1 MDKLIKFNAIVAMNN
16 IDQGIGF
23 KEGLPWNIKE
33 DHDYYLRVAQTTEN
47 KNKKNAVI
55 VGRITFKSIPK
66 ESSIFN
72 SCIVILVSNTIKIED
87 LKYLQSNE
95 NKGIEIVKSM
105 KEALNIIY
113 NKYTNIVESIYSI
126 GGNRI
131 YEESLNFEN
140 FNIYY
145 ITRIFGNFQCDIFL
159 TPKNFIEK
167 LEKIDSKDL
176 VKQEQLFKIKY
187 NTLIESPNDKNI
199 KYIFEAYKKIKKP
212 ILKINNKN

>member
-1 MDKLIKFNAIVAMNN
+1 MDKSIKFNAIVAMNN

-33 DHDYYLRVAQTTEN
+33 DHDYYLRVVQTTEN

-55 VGRITFKSIPK
+55 VGRITFKSIPQ

-145 ITRIFGNFQCDIFL
+145 ITRIFGNFQCDTFL

-176 VKQEQLFKIKY
+176 IKQEKLYKIKY
-187 NTLIESPNDKNI
+187 NTLYTDPKNKNI
-199 KYIFEAYKKIKKP
+199 KYIFEVYKKKI
-212 ILKINNKN
+212 INNKNKY